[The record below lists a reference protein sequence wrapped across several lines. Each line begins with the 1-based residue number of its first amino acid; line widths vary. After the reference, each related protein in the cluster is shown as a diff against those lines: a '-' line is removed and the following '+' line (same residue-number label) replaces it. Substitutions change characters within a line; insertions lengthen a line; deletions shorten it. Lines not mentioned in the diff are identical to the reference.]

1 MRAGRRLT
9 LFISNEDTNDIM
21 KIIKSLEDLGVLI
34 DGLTKTVKHEMKKQ
48 EGAFTG
54 AFLALLDASLVK
66 PVISSIVKGIN
77 AKEVKRAG
85 RGYIDKIF

>member
-1 MRAGRRLT
+1 MRAGKRLT

-48 EGAFTG
+48 EGAFIG
-54 AFLALLDASLVK
+54 AFLALLDA
-66 PVISSIVKGIN
+66 
-77 AKEVKRAG
+77 
-85 RGYIDKIF
+85 

>member
-1 MRAGRRLT
+1 
-9 LFISNEDTNDIM
+9 M
-21 KIIKSLEDLGVLI
+21 KIIESFEDSGVLI
-34 DGLTKTVKHEMKKQ
+34 DGLTRTVKHEIKKQ

-77 AKEVKRAG
+77 GREFKRAG
-85 RGYIDKIF
+85 RGYIDKNF

>member
-1 MRAGRRLT
+1 
-9 LFISNEDTNDIM
+9 M
-21 KIIKSLEDLGVLI
+21 KIIESFEDSGVLI
-34 DGLTKTVKHEMKKQ
+34 DGLTRTVKHEIKKQ

-77 AKEVKRAG
+77 G
-85 RGYIDKIF
+85 RGVRSVGKRYMDKKS